1 MPRAHFRSFR
11 ARPNELI
18 IRAMHQVWSSI
29 HSFWIQFG
37 LVLGLACAIA
47 LALILL

>member
-1 MPRAHFRSFR
+1 MHEVWSGLNSFR
-11 ARPNELI
+11 TR
-18 IRAMHQVWSSI
+18 
-29 HSFWIQFG
+29 FG